1 MTIAATNGS
10 RMSLSSAMVSTT
22 SASAASQNQS
32 CFSIFM
38 SACARSYRTFVLHGG
53 IGRQL
58 EASLPDS

>member
-22 SASAASQNQS
+22 SANAASQNQS

-38 SACARSYRTFVLHGG
+38 SAPAPSGHSRH
-53 IGRQL
+53 
-58 EASLPDS
+58 